1 MATFKQHFS
10 DDQTHQYMQLN
21 FLRKQKFQRSLLYK
35 VLGCRLDEK
44 RFQMNKENKTP
55 QELPQQLL
63 RRPPAMN
70 SSIPQL
76 PEDEDVNWSSEKFD
90 RFSTMHE

>member
-1 MATFKQHFS
+1 MVQAEAHKI
-10 DDQTHQYMQLN
+10 
-21 FLRKQKFQRSLLYK
+21 KKKFNLHIYR
-35 VLGCRLDEK
+35 
-44 RFQMNKENKTP
+44 TP